1 MSYADSLAAHG
12 LADVQPLY
20 RKLLVRL
27 KAQDDASYEEAVAR
41 YRDDVEAVVRDA
53 HDPVAVWVAYGA
65 WLAPRIAGGELMAV
79 DENGRARPA
88 GSPPPLGPMLMHL
101 PEDARERGL
110 VLAMPA
116 DPSPAQRET
125 AALLCG

>member
-1 MSYADSLAAHG
+1 VSYEDSLAAHG

-27 KAQDDASYEEAVAR
+27 KSQDAAAYDEAVAR
-41 YRDDVEAVVRDA
+41 YRDDVEALVDDA
-53 HDPVAVWVAYGA
+53 EDPVAVWVGYGA

-79 DENGRARPA
+79 DENGRARPV

-101 PEDARERGL
+101 PNDTKERGL

-116 DPSPAQRET
+116 EPSPAQEET